1 MDAPSGQSSPQEH
14 TAMLPGQV
22 AWVMFALAMFRLIG
36 SDRPSLIAG
45 YLRRCT
51 VQDVRDWRRRGRV
64 PGWAL
69 AVIDAG
75 LREIELGAA
84 RDRERLALVPVA
96 PGQGSHRNICKWNQ
110 RRYAAKPVEPP
121 NK

>member
-1 MDAPSGQSSPQEH
+1 MDEQRRVQGQQEH
-14 TAMLPGQV
+14 PATLPKQDAWQLFACAMV
-22 AWVMFALAMFRLIG
+22 RLIG
-36 SDRPSLIAG
+36 SDRPSLIAR
-45 YLRRCT
+45 YLERCT
-51 VQDVRDWRRRGRV
+51 VQDVRDWRRRGGRV

-69 AVIDAG
+69 SVVEAR

-110 RRYAAKPVEPP
+110 RRYAKAPAKSD
-121 NK
+121 